1 LKSKPKVFK
10 VYVELKDIGDT
21 GSIEFDNFIE
31 SSQTKKAIALF
42 FVSIPTACCCVLL
55 YFSLIVFGEFVPNLV
70 TRIIAKFIPKKVE
83 NMFQIFF
90 KCLCEKLSVMFPTTG
105 KPPKE
110 CSAPNC
116 VGSSE
121 PATATTSFIDLDFKP
136 HAPEVEEVISRR
148 VIPEVVK
155 KYELPAF
162 LQTS

>member
-1 LKSKPKVFK
+1 MIYRL
-10 VYVELKDIGDT
+10 YHIGNT
-21 GSIEFDNFIE
+21 QSIEFGNFIE

-42 FVSIPTACCCVLL
+42 FVSIPTACCCVLIYL
-55 YFSLIVFGEFVPNLV
+55 SSIVFGEFIPILV
-70 TRIIAKFIPKKVE
+70 TRIITKFIPQKIE
-83 NMFQIFF
+83 NLFQTFF

-136 HAPEVEEVISRR
+136 HAPEDEEVISRR
-148 VIPEVVK
+148 VVE